1 MPRKFLKRHLPDHAS
16 LRKQWYLRPFKALLH
31 DPALLYPNRRTAT
44 RAFAIGLF
52 WAFIPIPLQMV
63 ASAVMAIWLRVNL
76 PIAVAA
82 VWITNPVTMGPIF
95 YLEYRLGAW
104 LLDQPPGDFSFELSF
119 EWLTEG
125 MLRIWQPMLLG
136 TLIFS
141 VVSALLGYAILNWIW
156 MHSALTRYRERPHFG
171 GFHPIQR
178 FRERR
183 AQKRAEKQS
192 DDQA

>member
-63 ASAVMAIWLRVNL
+63 ASAMMAIWLRVNL

-82 VWITNPVTMGPIF
+82 VWMTNPFTMGPIF

-104 LLDQPPGDFSFELSF
+104 LLGQPPGDFSFELSF
-119 EWLTEG
+119 EWLFEG
-125 MLRIWQPMLLG
+125 MLEIWQPMLLG
-136 TLIFS
+136 ALIFS
-141 VVSALLGYAILNWIW
+141 VVSAVLGYAILNWIW

-183 AQKRAEKQS
+183 AQRLARKQS
-192 DDQA
+192 DG

>member
-1 MPRKFLKRHLPDHAS
+1 MPRKFLKRHLPDHKA
-16 LRKQWYLRPFKALLH
+16 LHEQWYLRPFRALLH

-52 WAFIPIPLQMV
+52 FAFIPMPLQM
-63 ASAVMAIWLRVNL
+63 AAAALLALWLRVNL
-76 PIAVAA
+76 PIAIAA

-95 YLEYRLGAW
+95 YAEYRIGAW
-104 LLDQPPGDFSFELSF
+104 LLDLPPGDFSFELSIG
-119 EWLTEG
+119 WLMEG
-125 MLRIWQPMLLG
+125 LIGIWQPMLLG

-141 VVSALLGYAILNWIW
+141 VVFSVTGYFALNWIW
-156 MHSALTRYRERPHFG
+156 MRSALNSYRERPHFG

-183 AQKRAEKQS
+183 AQKLREKES
-192 DDQA
+192 GK